1 MSATAPALQW
11 LRTGREIF
19 PAMLAAIHAARES
32 VRLETYI
39 CTDGKICRQ
48 FRDALTSAAWRG
60 WMLSARCDSFRR
72 GENDSIVH
80 AEKSSM
86 RADAE
91 IKRLA
96 VLAAFHL
103 IRQNAGFLFG
113 QRPVYPQNFAIAD
126 FSPNDLARRRQ

>member
-1 MSATAPALQW
+1 
-11 LRTGREIF
+11 
-19 PAMLAAIHAARES
+19 MLAAIHAARES
-32 VRLETYI
+32 VWLETYI

-48 FRDALTSAAWRG
+48 FRDALTSAVWRG
-60 WMLSARCDSFRR
+60 GMLSARCDSFRR

-113 QRPVYPQNFAIAD
+113 QRPVNPQNFAIAD
-126 FSPNDLARRRQ
+126 FFADGLVRRRRQFFQRHLLAQNT

>member
-11 LRTGREIF
+11 LRTGQEIF
-19 PAMLAAIHAARES
+19 PAMLTAIHVARES

-39 CTDGKICRQ
+39 CTDGKIGRQ

-60 WMLSARCDSFRR
+60 WMFSARCDSFRR

-80 AEKSSM
+80 AEKSSV

-96 VLAAFHL
+96 GLAALHFV
-103 IRQNAGFLFG
+103 RQHAGLPFG
-113 QRPVYPQNFAIAD
+113 QRPVNPQNFAVAD
-126 FSPNDLARRRQ
+126 FFPDGLAHRRR